1 MPKRTTHAAAASVH
15 YAPPPYISIDVSTG
29 RIIEARNPTHPWYP
43 ASVTKLM
50 TVYVALQAV
59 QDGRLSL
66 KTPLIVSARA
76 ARMKP
81 SKMGFAPGSLVTLDN
96 ALKMLMVKSAND
108 LAVTVAEGVSG
119 SVEAFADEM
128 NQTAAKLGM
137 RESHF
142 MNPNGLPDPNHYSS
156 PRDMAI
162 LGRALLLNFPQYSGL
177 FDIGAMKLDDR
188 VIPNHNGLLGRYPGA
203 DGMKTGFTCAAGFN
217 LVASATRG
225 GRKVIVV
232 IMGDL
237 TAKIRTA
244 HAADLLDRAFA
255 ASQFGEPAAEL
266 PAVGGAP
273 PDMHAEIC
281 GGRSPKAVLE
291 AESEDF
297 NSPIQAAP
305 ELGAGSSQGG
315 GGDRGSATPGFR
327 SNAGLCR
334 RGACLSGSDCRPS
347 SRQYPDRRDRLH
359 HAATRTRRVGP
370 AATGSES
377 AFHASRREKAACGET
392 GRRGQKEGKDG
403 KEGGGQKSRD
413 ERKRPPRRPMRKKP
427 PFPRRKPNP
436 QPNRK
441 RKRRQRTPIAPAR
454 PPPVRRP
461 EIERLAHRPSPA
473 SAHTR
478 DDPHGVPWGRQD
490 DRAEPAP
497 ARPRSGAIRRSHQRI
512 RRDRTRP
519 SLRRENRWRHG
530 HDGLGLPVLHACA
543 AI

>member
-1 MPKRTTHAAAASVH
+1 MFFIPHRFRLPTGAVLAALYMASGGYIGVAQARHKHAKAHAHAHAAVATVH
-15 YAPPPYISIDVSTG
+15 YTPPPYISIDVPTG
-29 RIIEARNPTHPWYP
+29 RIIEARNPTHAWYP

-59 QDGRLSL
+59 QQGRLSL
-66 KTPLIVSARA
+66 NTPLIVSARA

-162 LGRALLLNFPQYSGL
+162 LGRALLLNFPEYAGL
-177 FDIGAMKLDDR
+177 FDIGAMKLNDQ

-217 LVASATRG
+217 LVASASRG

-255 ASQFGEPAAEL
+255 ASQLGESATEL
-266 PAVGGAP
+266 ASASGAP
-273 PDMHAEIC
+273 PDMHPEIC

-305 ELGAGSSQGG
+305 AGTPPIPKQGAAIAALPRPVFDPTPVYVGEAPGYQGPIAG
-315 GGDRGSATPGFR
+315 PRPADTPIG
-327 SNAGLCR
+327 AIAYTTPQPQQAAPAPLQPDPKALPMH
-334 RGACLSGSDCRPS
+334 RGAKK
-347 SRQYPDRRDRLH
+347 Q
-359 HAATRTRRVGP
+359 HAA
-370 AATGSES
+370 
-377 AFHASRREKAACGET
+377 
-392 GRRGQKEGKDG
+392 
-403 KEGGGQKSRD
+403 
-413 ERKRPPRRPMRKKP
+413 
-427 PFPRRKPNP
+427 
-436 QPNRK
+436 
-441 RKRRQRTPIAPAR
+441 RQ
-454 PPPVRRP
+454 
-461 EIERLAHRPSPA
+461 
-473 SAHTR
+473 
-478 DDPHGVPWGRQD
+478 
-490 DRAEPAP
+490 AEPAKMK
-497 ARPRSGAIRRSHQRI
+497 AKTAKKTGAQKAAAKKSSATKADTKKAAGSTTQTKRA
-512 RRDRTRP
+512 TP
-519 SLRRENRWRHG
+519 SKSKKSAKSAHRAG
-530 HDGLGLPVLHACA
+530 SA
-543 AI
+543 ATSQATGN

>member
-1 MPKRTTHAAAASVH
+1 MTPENAVGFRRSLTVTPSREDRSGAVAHTPPHSNLGRARLAKSAETMMFFIPHRFRLPAGALLAALCVANGGYIDVAQARHKHATAHAHAAAASVH

-66 KTPLIVSARA
+66 KTPMIVSARA
-76 ARMKP
+76 AGMKP

-162 LGRALLLNFPQYSGL
+162 LGRALLLNFPQYAGL
-177 FDIGAMKLDDR
+177 FDIGAMKLDDQ

-255 ASQFGEPAAEL
+255 ASQLGELAAEL

-297 NSPIQAAP
+297 NSPVQAAP
-305 ELGAGSSQGG
+305 DAVPAVPKEGAAIAALPRPVFDPTPVYVGEEPAYQGPIAGPRPANTPIGAIAYTTPQPEHAASSPLQP
-315 GGDRGSATPGFR
+315 DPKALS
-327 SNAGLCR
+327 LH
-334 RGACLSGSDCRPS
+334 RGAKK
-347 SRQYPDRRDRLH
+347 Q
-359 HAATRTRRVGP
+359 HAAKQADAGKKKAKTAKKKV
-370 AATGSES
+370 AK
-377 AFHASRREKAACGET
+377 KAAAKKTPATKADAENT
-392 GRRGQKEGKDG
+392 ADSKTPAKTAAQSKA
-403 KEGGGQKSRD
+403 
-413 ERKRPPRRPMRKKP
+413 KKP
-427 PFPRRKPNP
+427 AKD
-436 QPNRK
+436 
-441 RKRRQRTPIAPAR
+441 
-454 PPPVRRP
+454 
-461 EIERLAHRPSPA
+461 AHRPGAAA
-473 SAHTR
+473 SSQAT
-478 DDPHGVPWGRQD
+478 G
-490 DRAEPAP
+490 
-497 ARPRSGAIRRSHQRI
+497 
-512 RRDRTRP
+512 
-519 SLRRENRWRHG
+519 N
-530 HDGLGLPVLHACA
+530 
-543 AI
+543 

>member
-1 MPKRTTHAAAASVH
+1 MFFIPHRFRLPTGAVLAALCVANGGYIGAAQARHKHAKAHAHAAASSVH
-15 YAPPPYISIDVSTG
+15 YAPPPYISIDVPTG
-29 RIIEARNPTHPWYP
+29 RIIEARNPTHAWYP

-59 QDGRLSL
+59 QEGRLSL
-66 KTPLIVSARA
+66 NTPLIVSARA

-142 MNPNGLPDPNHYSS
+142 MNPNGLPDSNHYSS

-162 LGRALLLNFPQYSGL
+162 LGRALLLNFPQYAGL
-177 FDIGAMKLDDR
+177 FDIGAMKLNDQ

-237 TAKIRTA
+237 TARIRTA

-255 ASQFGEPAAEL
+255 ASQLGESAAEL
-266 PAVGGAP
+266 PSAGGAP
-273 PDMHAEIC
+273 PDMHPEIC

-305 ELGAGSSQGG
+305 DAMPAVPKEGAAIAALPRPVFDPTPVYVGGEPGYQGPIAGPRPANSPIGAIAYTTPQPQQAAPAPLQPDPKALPMHRGAKKQHAAKPAGPGKKKSTTATKNGPKKAAAKKTPATKADAKKADGSKTHAKT
-315 GGDRGSATPGFR
+315 ATPPKSKKPANKAHR
-327 SNAGLCR
+327 A
-334 RGACLSGSDCRPS
+334 
-347 SRQYPDRRDRLH
+347 
-359 HAATRTRRVGP
+359 GP
-370 AATGSES
+370 AAAGQATG
-377 AFHASRREKAACGET
+377 
-392 GRRGQKEGKDG
+392 
-403 KEGGGQKSRD
+403 
-413 ERKRPPRRPMRKKP
+413 
-427 PFPRRKPNP
+427 N
-436 QPNRK
+436 
-441 RKRRQRTPIAPAR
+441 
-454 PPPVRRP
+454 
-461 EIERLAHRPSPA
+461 
-473 SAHTR
+473 
-478 DDPHGVPWGRQD
+478 
-490 DRAEPAP
+490 
-497 ARPRSGAIRRSHQRI
+497 
-512 RRDRTRP
+512 
-519 SLRRENRWRHG
+519 
-530 HDGLGLPVLHACA
+530 
-543 AI
+543 

>member
-1 MPKRTTHAAAASVH
+1 MFFIPHRFRLPAGALLAALCVANAGFVGTAQARHKHAKGHAHVAAAPVP
-15 YAPPPYISIDVSTG
+15 YTPPPYISIDVETG
-29 RIIEARNPTHPWYP
+29 RVFEARNPTHSWYP

-50 TVYVALQAV
+50 TVYVTLQAV
-59 QDGRLSL
+59 QEGRLSL
-66 KTPLIVSARA
+66 DTPLIVSARA

-81 SKMGFAPGSLVTLDN
+81 SKMGFAPGSLVTLGN

-156 PRDMAI
+156 PRDMAV
-162 LGRALLLNFPQYSGL
+162 LGRALLLNFPQYAGL
-177 FDIGAMKLDDR
+177 FDIGAMKLGDQ

-255 ASQFGEPAAEL
+255 SSQVGELADEL
-266 PAVGGAP
+266 PPVGGAP

-291 AESEDF
+291 AENEDF
-297 NSPIQAAP
+297 NSPIQATPGATAQVPREGATIAALPRPVFSPTPVYVGEAP
-305 ELGAGSSQGG
+305 GYQGPIAGPRPANTPIGAIAYTAPQPEHAAASTPLQPDPNALPMDRGGKKQHAAKHAGAGKKKAKTAKKLAKKKVANKTA
-315 GGDRGSATPGFR
+315 DKKAPAKKTDAKKTAGSKPRIKSTTQSKAKKPGK
-327 SNAGLCR
+327 NV
-334 RGACLSGSDCRPS
+334 
-347 SRQYPDRRDRLH
+347 H
-359 HAATRTRRVGP
+359 HAGAGNQ
-370 AATGSES
+370 ATG
-377 AFHASRREKAACGET
+377 
-392 GRRGQKEGKDG
+392 
-403 KEGGGQKSRD
+403 
-413 ERKRPPRRPMRKKP
+413 
-427 PFPRRKPNP
+427 N
-436 QPNRK
+436 
-441 RKRRQRTPIAPAR
+441 
-454 PPPVRRP
+454 
-461 EIERLAHRPSPA
+461 
-473 SAHTR
+473 
-478 DDPHGVPWGRQD
+478 
-490 DRAEPAP
+490 
-497 ARPRSGAIRRSHQRI
+497 
-512 RRDRTRP
+512 
-519 SLRRENRWRHG
+519 
-530 HDGLGLPVLHACA
+530 
-543 AI
+543 